1 MSGHPQGGRN
11 DYDDGYGQN
20 HNQAQPQAQGQAQ
33 QGQDGY
39 YHDDQYGQYHDD
51 ARGQGQGQGQY
62 QQQGDAYYD
71 ESAYYDGQN
80 NGQYQQ
86 NGYYDD
92 RNQQGYQDEYYNDQ
106 YYDQGGAQDG
116 YGGQPRRRNHDSE
129 EDSETFSDFTMRSDM
144 ARATDM
150 DYYGR
155 GDERYNS
162 YNEGNNRGYRPP
174 SSQVSYSGNRSSG
187 ASTPI
192 YGMDYSNALPAGQRS
207 REPYPAWT
215 AEAQIPCTKEEIEDI
230 FLDLTAKFGFQR
242 DSMRNMYDHFMT
254 LLDSRASRMPPNQ
267 ALLSLHADYIGGEN
281 ANYRRW
287 YFAAHLDLDDAVGF
301 ANMNLGKANRRTRK
315 ARKAAKKKASENPAN
330 EEETLDAYE
339 GDNSLEA
346 AEYRWKTRMNR
357 MSQHD
362 RVRQIA
368 LYLLCW
374 GEANQVR
381 FMPELMCFIFKCA
394 DDYLNSPAGQAQ
406 TEPIE
411 EFTYLNQIITPLYQY
426 CRDQGYEIQDGKY
439 VRRERDHAQIIGYDD
454 INQLFWY
461 PEGLERIVFE
471 DKSRMVDLPPAERFL
486 KLKDVLWKKVFFKTY
501 YESRSWFHMIINFN
515 RIWVIHFTS
524 FWFYTAYNSQPVYT
538 KGYEQQQDQ
547 KPEKAAI
554 LSAVALG
561 GTIASL
567 IQIIAT
573 LCEWSYVPRKWAGA
587 QHLTKRLFFLLAVF
601 AVNVGPSVYIFGLGK
616 RTGMI
621 ADILG
626 GVQFAVALITFIFFS
641 LMPIGGLFGSY
652 LTKNSRKYVASQ
664 TFTASYP
671 RLKGNDMW
679 MSYGLWVLVFAAKLA
694 ESYFFLTLSIKDPIR
709 ILAHMTKP
717 ICLGDAIFGNILCQY
732 QPRILLGLMYFMDL
746 ILFFLDSYLWYI
758 IANMLFSVARSFY
771 LGVSIWTPWRNI
783 FSRLPKRIYSKVLA
797 TTDME
802 IKYKP
807 KVLIS
812 QIWNA
817 VVISMYREHL
827 LAIDH
832 VQKLLYHQVPSE
844 QEGKRT
850 LRAPTFF
857 VSQEDHSF
865 KTEFFPAQS
874 EAERRISFF
883 AQSLSTPIPEP
894 LPVDNMPTFTVL
906 IPHYGEKILLSL
918 REIIREDEP
927 YSRVTLLEYL
937 KQLHPH
943 EWDCFVKDTKILADE
958 TSQFNGDDEK
968 NEKDTAKSKI
978 DDLPFYC
985 IGFKSAAPEYT
996 LRTRIWASL
1005 RSQTL
1010 YRTISGFM
1018 NYSRA
1023 IKLLYRVE
1031 NPEVVQ
1037 MFGGNSDKLEREL
1050 ERMARRKYKICVSMQ
1065 RYAKFNKE
1073 ERENTEFL
1081 LRAYPDL
1088 QIAYLD
1094 EEPPVNEGDEPRIY
1108 SALIDGHSEIME
1120 NGMRRPKFRI
1130 QLSGNPILG
1139 DGKSDNQNHSIIFY
1153 RGEYIQLI
1161 DANQDNYL
1169 EECLKIR
1176 SVLAE
1181 FEEMTTDNVS
1191 PYTPGIPNPNFNPV
1205 AILGA
1210 REYIFSENIGILGDI
1225 AAGKEQTF
1233 GTMFA
1238 RTLAQIGGKLHYGH
1252 PDFLNGIFMTTRGGV
1267 SKAQKGLHLNED
1279 IYAGMNAL
1287 LRGGRIKHCEYYQ
1300 CGKGRDLGFGSVL
1313 NFTTKIGTGMGEQ
1326 MLSREY
1332 YYMGTQLP
1340 LDRFLSFFYAHPGF
1354 HINNMFIMLSVQCFM
1369 FVLLNLGALH
1379 HETILC
1385 AFNKD
1390 IPITDP
1396 QWPNGCANLVPVF
1409 DWVARCII
1417 SIFIVFFISFVPL
1430 VVQELTERGFW
1441 RAATRLAKHFSS
1453 GSPFFEVFVTQI
1465 YANSLHTNL
1474 SFGGARYIGTGR
1486 GFATARIPFGILY
1499 SRFAGPS
1506 IYIGARSLMIL
1517 LFASIT
1523 VWGPW
1528 LIYFWASLL
1537 SLCLAP
1543 FLFNPHQ
1550 FSWDDFFID
1559 YREYLRWL
1567 SRGNTR
1573 SHSASWIGYCR
1584 LSRTRLTGYKRKV
1597 LGDPTA
1603 KLSGDVPRAKFTNIF
1618 FSEIL
1623 GPFVLVLITIV
1634 PYLFINAQTGV
1645 TDKRNK
1651 TLETGNLPEPK
1662 ASGALVR
1669 IGLIAFGP
1677 IAVNAAILLGL
1688 FALACCAGPLLSMC
1702 CKKFGAVLAAIA
1714 HAIAVI
1720 MLLIFFVVMV
1730 FLEGFSFARAL
1741 SGMIAVVAIQRFF
1754 FKLIVSL
1761 ALTREFKADTS
1772 NIAWWTGKWYTM
1784 GWHTISQP
1792 GREFLCK
1799 IVELGMFAADFI
1811 LGHVLLFF
1819 MLPVLLLPYADKFHS
1834 VMLFWL
1840 RPSRQ
1845 IRPPIYS
1852 LKQTKL
1858 RKRRVIRYAI
1868 LYFLLLV
1875 VFLALVVGPVVVG
1888 GKLKFALPKLP
1899 MEILQPT
1906 GYNNNNTNASPTG
1919 SCRGPCPVFQG
1930 EDGAGGGGGA
1940 ARNTDTS
1947 GSNKFRRPSKVHLE
1961 IVIGHHKDYTS
1972 TPHSIMDLQE
1982 VQNATARFLNDANVH
1997 FQRIP
2002 GSAIAVRYIKSS
2014 YQNDPVRSAIE
2025 LFLFLFAV
2033 RYLLAPKYSTLKKVQ
2048 LSDAE
2053 IDELV
2058 DDWTPEPLVAPPTA
2072 FEELDNEKRP
2082 VIVGPTGPKV
2092 KLSTGRTV
2100 TNLASYNYYNFIANE
2115 TLKEKAIQTLRTY
2128 GVGPCGPPGFYG
2140 TQDVHIKTESDVAAH
2155 LGVPACI
2162 IYAQSFST
2170 ISSVIPSF
2178 SKRGDIIVADK
2189 AVNFA
2194 VRKGIQI
2201 SRSTVRW
2208 YEHNDMEDLQKVL
2221 QKVVKE
2227 QAKKPLT
2234 RRFIITEGLF
2244 ENTGDSVDLPQLIT
2258 LKLKYKFRLILDE
2271 TWSYGVLGR
2280 TGRGLTE
2287 AQNVDAAEVDMII
2300 GSLSGPLCAAGGFCA
2315 GNEEVVE
2322 HQRISS
2328 ASYTYSAALPALL
2341 ATTASETIAL
2351 LQEQPEIL
2359 VGLRENVRALR
2370 AQLDPRSDWVVSTSS
2385 ADNPMVLLTLKE
2397 DVVEARKLSL
2407 DDQNQ
2412 IFRDVVDECLA
2423 NGVLITRVK
2432 AFPLGLGVNPRD
2444 AEWQPLPT
2452 LKVCVSSGL
2461 TKKEVEKAGTVIRHA
2476 ITKIVAKRK

>member
-1 MSGHPQGGRN
+1 
-11 DYDDGYGQN
+11 
-20 HNQAQPQAQGQAQ
+20 
-33 QGQDGY
+33 
-39 YHDDQYGQYHDD
+39 
-51 ARGQGQGQGQY
+51 
-62 QQQGDAYYD
+62 
-71 ESAYYDGQN
+71 
-80 NGQYQQ
+80 
-86 NGYYDD
+86 
-92 RNQQGYQDEYYNDQ
+92 
-106 YYDQGGAQDG
+106 
-116 YGGQPRRRNHDSE
+116 
-129 EDSETFSDFTMRSDM
+129 MRSDM

-162 YNEGNNRGYRPP
+162 YGEGMGRGYRPP
-174 SSQVSYSGNRSSG
+174 SSQVSYGGNRSSG

-192 YGMDYSNALPAGQRS
+192 YGMDYTNALPAGQRS

-215 AEAQIPCTKEEIEDI
+215 SEAQIPCTKEEIEDI
-230 FLDLTAKFGFQR
+230 FMDLTAKFGFQR
-242 DSMRNMYDHFMT
+242 DSMRNVYDHFMT
-254 LLDSRASRMPPNQ
+254 LLDSRASRMSPNQ

-301 ANMNLGKANRRTRK
+301 ANMKLGKASRRTRK
-315 ARKAAKKKASENPAN
+315 ARKAAKKAAGDNPEN
-330 EEETLDAYE
+330 EDQTLEAYE

-381 FMPELMCFIFKCA
+381 YMPECLCFIFKCA

-406 TEPIE
+406 TEPVE
-411 EFTYLNQIITPLYQY
+411 EFTYLNNVITPIYQF

-461 PEGLERIVFE
+461 PEGIERIIME
-471 DKSRMVDLPPAERFL
+471 DKSRIVDLPPAERYA
-486 KLKDVLWKKVFFKTY
+486 KLKDVNWKKVFFKTY
-501 YESRSWFHMIINFN
+501 YEHRSWFHMLVNFN
-515 RIWVIHFTS
+515 RIWVIHVS
-524 FWFYTAYNSQPVYT
+524 IFWFYTAGNSKPIYT
-538 KGYEQQQDQ
+538 KGYEQQKDQ
-547 KPEKAAI
+547 QPPTPAV
-554 LSAVALG
+554 LSAVGLG
-561 GTIASL
+561 GTIAAL
-567 IQIIAT
+567 IMVFAT
-573 LCEWSYVPRKWAGA
+573 LFEWAYVPRKWAGA
-587 QHLTKRLFFLLAVF
+587 QHLTKRLLFLLAVL
-601 AVNVGPSVYIFGLGK
+601 AVNAAPAVYVFGFSDQ
-616 RTGMI
+616 TGRI
-621 ADILG
+621 ATILSI
-626 GVQFAVALITFIFFS
+626 VQFIVALITVVFFS
-641 LMPIGGLFGSY
+641 VMPLGGLFGSY
-652 LTKNSRKYVASQ
+652 LTRNSRQYVASQ

-671 RLKGNDMW
+671 RLKGNDVW
-679 MSYGLWVLVFAAKLA
+679 MSYGLWVMVFAAKLA

-709 ILAHMTKP
+709 ILAHMKNP
-717 ICLGDAIFGNILCQY
+717 DCLGDVIVKKYLCTY
-732 QPRILLGLMYFMDL
+732 QPKILLGLMLFVDL
-746 ILFFLDSYLWYI
+746 ILFFLDTYLWYI
-758 IANMLFSVARSFY
+758 ILNMLFSVSRSFY

-783 FSRLPKRIYSKVLA
+783 FSRLPKRIYSKILA

-817 VVISMYREHL
+817 IVISMYREHL

-894 LPVDNMPTFTVL
+894 LPVDNMPTFTVM
-906 IPHYGEKILLSL
+906 IPHYSEKILLSL

-958 TSQFNGDDEK
+958 TSQYNGDYEK
-968 NEKDTAKSKI
+968 SEKDTAKSKI

-1065 RYAKFNKE
+1065 RYAKFTKE
-1073 ERENTEFL
+1073 ERENSEFL

-1094 EEPPVNEGDEPRIY
+1094 EEPPLNEGEEPRIY

-1139 DGKSDNQNHSIIFY
+1139 DGKSDNQNHCIIFY

-1191 PYTPGIPNPNFNPV
+1191 PYTPGIPNTKFNPV

-1210 REYIFSENIGILGDI
+1210 REYIFSENIGILGDV

-1300 CGKGRDLGFGSVL
+1300 CGKGRDLGFGSIL

-1332 YYMGTQLP
+1332 YYLGTQLP

-1354 HINNMFIMLSVQCFM
+1354 HINNVFIMLSVQCFM
-1369 FVLLNLGALH
+1369 FVLINLGALN
-1379 HETILC
+1379 HEVILC
-1385 AFNKD
+1385 RFNKD
-1390 IPITDP
+1390 TPITDP
-1396 QWPNGCANLVPVF
+1396 LWPNGCANLVPIF
-1409 DWVARCII
+1409 DWVARCIV

-1441 RAATRLAKHFSS
+1441 RAATRLGKHFCSL
-1453 GSPFFEVFVTQI
+1453 SPFFEVFVCQI
-1465 YANSLHTNL
+1465 YANALTTDL

-1499 SRFAGPS
+1499 SRFASPS
-1506 IYIGARSLMIL
+1506 IYLGARSLMML
-1517 LFASIT
+1517 LFATCT

-1537 SLCLAP
+1537 ALCICP

-1603 KLSGDVPRAKFTNIF
+1603 KLSGDVPRARIGNII
-1618 FSEIL
+1618 FSEII
-1623 GPFVLVLITIV
+1623 GPLVLIGVTLI

-1645 TDKRNK
+1645 ENSNYTDEDSDRAPSRPDGVKPTN
-1651 TLETGNLPEPK
+1651 
-1662 ASGALVR
+1662 S
-1669 IGLIAFGP
+1669 LIRVAIVAFGP
-1677 IAVNAAILLGL
+1677 VAVNAGVLAGL
-1688 FALACCAGPLLSMC
+1688 FGMACCMGPLLSMC

-1720 MLLIFFVVMV
+1720 MLLAFFEVMM
-1730 FLEGFSFARAL
+1730 FLEGFSFIKAL
-1741 SGMIAVVAIQRFF
+1741 SGMIAVTAIQRWF
-1754 FKLIVSL
+1754 FKMIICL
-1761 ALTREFKADTS
+1761 ALTREFKGDTT

-1799 IVELGMFAADFI
+1799 ITELGMFAADFV
-1811 LGHVLLFF
+1811 LGHFILFVQ
-1819 MLPVLLLPYADKFHS
+1819 LPVLLIPYVDRFHS

-1840 RPSRQ
+1840 RP
-1845 IRPPIYS
+1845 
-1852 LKQTKL
+1852 
-1858 RKRRVIRYAI
+1858 RY
-1868 LYFLLLV
+1868 V
-1875 VFLALVVGPVVVG
+1875 VPFCCFKYIADFLA
-1888 GKLKFALPKLP
+1888 
-1899 MEILQPT
+1899 
-1906 GYNNNNTNASPTG
+1906 
-1919 SCRGPCPVFQG
+1919 
-1930 EDGAGGGGGA
+1930 
-1940 ARNTDTS
+1940 
-1947 GSNKFRRPSKVHLE
+1947 
-1961 IVIGHHKDYTS
+1961 
-1972 TPHSIMDLQE
+1972 
-1982 VQNATARFLNDANVH
+1982 
-1997 FQRIP
+1997 
-2002 GSAIAVRYIKSS
+2002 
-2014 YQNDPVRSAIE
+2014 
-2025 LFLFLFAV
+2025 
-2033 RYLLAPKYSTLKKVQ
+2033 
-2048 LSDAE
+2048 
-2053 IDELV
+2053 
-2058 DDWTPEPLVAPPTA
+2058 
-2072 FEELDNEKRP
+2072 
-2082 VIVGPTGPKV
+2082 
-2092 KLSTGRTV
+2092 
-2100 TNLASYNYYNFIANE
+2100 
-2115 TLKEKAIQTLRTY
+2115 
-2128 GVGPCGPPGFYG
+2128 
-2140 TQDVHIKTESDVAAH
+2140 
-2155 LGVPACI
+2155 
-2162 IYAQSFST
+2162 
-2170 ISSVIPSF
+2170 
-2178 SKRGDIIVADK
+2178 
-2189 AVNFA
+2189 
-2194 VRKGIQI
+2194 
-2201 SRSTVRW
+2201 
-2208 YEHNDMEDLQKVL
+2208 
-2221 QKVVKE
+2221 VVKS
-2227 QAKKPLT
+2227 
-2234 RRFIITEGLF
+2234 G
-2244 ENTGDSVDLPQLIT
+2244 
-2258 LKLKYKFRLILDE
+2258 RLSIL
-2271 TWSYGVLGR
+2271 
-2280 TGRGLTE
+2280 
-2287 AQNVDAAEVDMII
+2287 
-2300 GSLSGPLCAAGGFCA
+2300 
-2315 GNEEVVE
+2315 
-2322 HQRISS
+2322 
-2328 ASYTYSAALPALL
+2328 
-2341 ATTASETIAL
+2341 
-2351 LQEQPEIL
+2351 
-2359 VGLRENVRALR
+2359 
-2370 AQLDPRSDWVVSTSS
+2370 
-2385 ADNPMVLLTLKE
+2385 
-2397 DVVEARKLSL
+2397 
-2407 DDQNQ
+2407 
-2412 IFRDVVDECLA
+2412 
-2423 NGVLITRVK
+2423 
-2432 AFPLGLGVNPRD
+2432 
-2444 AEWQPLPT
+2444 
-2452 LKVCVSSGL
+2452 
-2461 TKKEVEKAGTVIRHA
+2461 
-2476 ITKIVAKRK
+2476 

>member
-1 MSGHPQGGRN
+1 MAAPQGGH
-11 DYDDGYGQN
+11 YDQYGHQD
-20 HNQAQPQAQGQAQ
+20 
-33 QGQDGY
+33 DGY
-39 YHDDQYGQYHDD
+39 YHDDQQAYYDHNNDYQH
-51 ARGQGQGQGQY
+51 QG
-62 QQQGDAYYD
+62 QGDAYYD
-71 ESAYYDGQN
+71 ESGYYDNNGQGHYQQDGYYDG
-80 NGQYQQ
+80 
-86 NGYYDD
+86 
-92 RNQQGYQDEYYNDQ
+92 QQGYQDEYYNDQ
-106 YYDQGGAQDG
+106 YYDQGGPAQG
-116 YGGQPRRRNHDSE
+116 QQQYGGQGRPRRRGHDSE

-144 ARATDM
+144 ARAADM

-162 YNEGNNRGYRPP
+162 YDAQGGRGYRPP
-174 SSQVSYSGNRSSG
+174 SSQISYGGNRSSG

-192 YGMDYSNALPAGQRS
+192 YGMDYSNTLPAGQRS

-215 AEAQIPCTKEEIEDI
+215 SDAQIPLSKEEIEDI

-242 DSMRNMYDHFMT
+242 DSMRNMYDHLMT
-254 LLDSRASRMPPNQ
+254 LLDSRASRMSPNQ

-301 ANMNLGKANRRTRK
+301 ANMKLGKANRRTRK
-315 ARKAAKKKASENPAN
+315 ARKAAKKKAGENPQN
-330 EEETLDAYE
+330 EEQTLEALE

-381 FMPELMCFIFKCA
+381 FMPEAMCFIFKCA
-394 DDYLNSPAGQAQ
+394 DDYYHSPACQNRV
-406 TEPIE
+406 EPVE
-411 EFTYLNQIITPLYQY
+411 ELTYLNNVITPLYQY

-439 VRRERDHAQIIGYDD
+439 IRRERDHVHIIGYDD

-461 PEGLERIVFE
+461 PEGIERIVME
-471 DKSRMVDLPPAERFL
+471 DKSRIVDLPPAERYE
-486 KLKDVLWKKVFFKTY
+486 KLKDVNWKKVFFKTY
-501 YESRSWFHMIINFN
+501 KETRSWFHMLVNFN
-515 RIWVIHFTS
+515 RIWVIHVTAY
-524 FWFYTAYNSQPVYT
+524 WFYTAFNSPTLYT
-538 KGYEQQQDQ
+538 KNYEQQLNN
-547 KPEKAAI
+547 KPKPPTQW
-554 LSAVALG
+554 SAVGLG

-567 IQIIAT
+567 IMIFAT
-573 LCEWSYVPRKWAGA
+573 LAEWAYVPRRWAGA
-587 QHLTKRLFFLLAVF
+587 QHLTKRLLFLLAVF
-601 AVNVGPSVYIFGLGK
+601 AVNIGPAVYIFGVSGLDGNGK
-616 RTGMI
+616 I
-621 ADILG
+621 ALILG
-626 GVQFAVALITFIFFS
+626 VVQFLVALATFFFFS
-641 LMPIGGLFGSY
+641 IMPLGGLFGSY
-652 LTKNSRKYVASQ
+652 LTKNSRQYVASQ

-671 RLKGNDMW
+671 RLHGNDMW
-679 MSYGLWVLVFAAKLA
+679 MSYGLWILVFAAKLA
-694 ESYFFLTLSIKDPIR
+694 ESYFFLTLSLRDPIR
-709 ILAHMTKP
+709 ILSIMK
-717 ICLGDAIFGNILCQY
+717 IDNCLGDKIIGTILCKY
-732 QPRILLGLMYFMDL
+732 QPQILLGLMFFCDL
-746 ILFFLDSYLWYI
+746 VLFFLDTYLWYI
-758 IANMLFSVARSFY
+758 IWNTVFSVARSFY

-783 FSRLPKRIYSKVLA
+783 FSRLPKRIYSKILA

-817 VVISMYREHL
+817 IVISMYREHL

-894 LPVDNMPTFTVL
+894 LPVDNMPTFTVM

-958 TSQFNGDDEK
+958 TSQFNGDYEK
-968 NEKDTAKSKI
+968 SEKDTAKSKI

-1050 ERMARRKYKICVSMQ
+1050 ERMARRKYKIVVSMQ
-1065 RYAKFNKE
+1065 RYAKFSKE

-1094 EEPPVNEGDEPRIY
+1094 EEPPVNEGEDPRIY
-1108 SALIDGHSEIME
+1108 SALIDGHSELME
-1120 NGMRRPKFRI
+1120 NGMRRPKFRV

-1139 DGKSDNQNHSIIFY
+1139 DGKSDNQNHCIIFY

-1191 PYTPGIPNPNFNPV
+1191 PYTPGLPPTNFDPV

-1210 REYIFSENIGILGDI
+1210 REYIFSENIGILGDV

-1233 GTMFA
+1233 GTLFA

-1287 LRGGRIKHCEYYQ
+1287 MRGGRIKHCEYYQ
-1300 CGKGRDLGFGSVL
+1300 CGKGRDLGFGSIL

-1332 YYMGTQLP
+1332 YYLGTQLP
-1340 LDRFLSFFYAHPGF
+1340 LDRFLSFYYAHPGF
-1354 HINNMFIMLSVQCFM
+1354 HINNLFIMLSVQVFM
-1369 FVLLNLGALH
+1369 FCLLNLGALK
-1379 HETILC
+1379 HETISC
-1385 AFNKD
+1385 RYNKNV
-1390 IPITDP
+1390 PITDP
-1396 QWPNGCANLVPVF
+1396 LFPTGCTLLSPIL
-1409 DWVARCII
+1409 DWVFRCVL

-1453 GSPFFEVFVTQI
+1453 LSPLFEVFVCQI
-1465 YANSLHTNL
+1465 YANALHADL
-1474 SFGGARYIGTGR
+1474 SYGGARYIGTGR

-1499 SRFAGPS
+1499 SRFAGPA
-1506 IYIGARSLMIL
+1506 IYIGARSLMMI
-1517 LFASIT
+1517 LFATMT
-1523 VWGPW
+1523 VWGTE
-1528 LIYFWASLL
+1528 LLYFWVSLL
-1537 SLCLAP
+1537 ALCICP
-1543 FLFNPHQ
+1543 FVFNPHQ
-1550 FSWDDFFID
+1550 FSWNDFFID
-1559 YREYLRWL
+1559 YREYLRWM

-1573 SHSASWIGYCR
+1573 SHSASWIGFCR
-1584 LSRTRLTGYKRKV
+1584 LSRTRITGFKRKA
-1597 LGDPTA
+1597 LGDPSS
-1603 KLSGDVPRAKFTNIF
+1603 KLSGDVPRARISNIF
-1618 FSEIL
+1618 FSEII
-1623 GPFVLVLITIV
+1623 GPIVLVAVTLI

-1645 TDKRNK
+1645 KDAKQKNGTSNPTATNSLIRV
-1651 TLETGNLPEPK
+1651 
-1662 ASGALVR
+1662 A
-1669 IGLIAFGP
+1669 IIAFGP
-1677 IAVNAAILLGL
+1677 IAVNAGVLGGL
-1688 FALACCAGPLLSMC
+1688 FGMACCMGPILSMC

-1714 HAIAVI
+1714 HGVAVV
-1720 MLLIFFVVMV
+1720 MLLVFFVVML
-1730 FLEGFSFARAL
+1730 FLEGFSFSKAVL
-1741 SGMIAVVAIQRFF
+1741 GMIAVTALQRLIY
-1754 FKLIVSL
+1754 KLIISL
-1761 ALTREFKADTS
+1761 ALTREFKSDTA

-1799 IVELGMFAADFI
+1799 ITELGYFAADFV
-1811 LGHVLLFF
+1811 LGHILLFI
-1819 MLPVLLLPYADKFHS
+1819 MLPALCIPYVDKFHS

-1858 RKRRVIRYAI
+1858 RRRRVIRYSI
-1868 LYFLLLV
+1868 LYFTMLV
-1875 VFLALVVGPVVVG
+1875 VFVALIAGPLVA
-1888 GKLKFALPKLP
+1888 GKFIPDMSSSIP
-1899 MEILQPT
+1899 MDLLQPT
-1906 GYNNNNTNASPTG
+1906 GLNNNDTTG
-1919 SCRGPCPVFQG
+1919 KQTGTAA
-1930 EDGAGGGGGA
+1930 AGGKHG
-1940 ARNTDTS
+1940 N
-1947 GSNKFRRPSKVHLE
+1947 SK
-1961 IVIGHHKDYTS
+1961 
-1972 TPHSIMDLQE
+1972 
-1982 VQNATARFLNDANVH
+1982 ATARL
-1997 FQRIP
+1997 
-2002 GSAIAVRYIKSS
+2002 
-2014 YQNDPVRSAIE
+2014 
-2025 LFLFLFAV
+2025 
-2033 RYLLAPKYSTLKKVQ
+2033 
-2048 LSDAE
+2048 
-2053 IDELV
+2053 
-2058 DDWTPEPLVAPPTA
+2058 
-2072 FEELDNEKRP
+2072 
-2082 VIVGPTGPKV
+2082 
-2092 KLSTGRTV
+2092 
-2100 TNLASYNYYNFIANE
+2100 
-2115 TLKEKAIQTLRTY
+2115 
-2128 GVGPCGPPGFYG
+2128 
-2140 TQDVHIKTESDVAAH
+2140 
-2155 LGVPACI
+2155 
-2162 IYAQSFST
+2162 
-2170 ISSVIPSF
+2170 
-2178 SKRGDIIVADK
+2178 
-2189 AVNFA
+2189 
-2194 VRKGIQI
+2194 
-2201 SRSTVRW
+2201 
-2208 YEHNDMEDLQKVL
+2208 
-2221 QKVVKE
+2221 
-2227 QAKKPLT
+2227 
-2234 RRFIITEGLF
+2234 
-2244 ENTGDSVDLPQLIT
+2244 
-2258 LKLKYKFRLILDE
+2258 
-2271 TWSYGVLGR
+2271 
-2280 TGRGLTE
+2280 
-2287 AQNVDAAEVDMII
+2287 
-2300 GSLSGPLCAAGGFCA
+2300 
-2315 GNEEVVE
+2315 
-2322 HQRISS
+2322 
-2328 ASYTYSAALPALL
+2328 
-2341 ATTASETIAL
+2341 
-2351 LQEQPEIL
+2351 
-2359 VGLRENVRALR
+2359 
-2370 AQLDPRSDWVVSTSS
+2370 
-2385 ADNPMVLLTLKE
+2385 MV
-2397 DVVEARKLSL
+2397 
-2407 DDQNQ
+2407 
-2412 IFRDVVDECLA
+2412 F
-2423 NGVLITRVK
+2423 
-2432 AFPLGLGVNPRD
+2432 
-2444 AEWQPLPT
+2444 
-2452 LKVCVSSGL
+2452 
-2461 TKKEVEKAGTVIRHA
+2461 
-2476 ITKIVAKRK
+2476 

>member
-1 MSGHPQGGRN
+1 MSGHPQGGQ
-11 DYDDGYGQN
+11 YDDGYGQ
-20 HNQAQPQAQGQAQ
+20 GQ
-33 QGQDGY
+33 QGQNAY
-39 YHDDQYGQYHDD
+39 YQDDQYGGQYHDD
-51 ARGQGQGQGQY
+51 QRGGY
-62 QQQGDAYYD
+62 QDNQHGDAYYD
-71 ESAYYDGQN
+71 ESAYYDGQQ
-80 NGQYQQ
+80 GQYQQ

-92 RNQQGYQDEYYNDQ
+92 RGQQGYQDEYYNDQ
-106 YYDQGGAQDG
+106 YYDQGGAQGGYGQDG
-116 YGGQPRRRNHDSE
+116 YAAQPRRRGHDSE

-162 YNEGNNRGYRPP
+162 YGDGMNRGYRPP
-174 SSQVSYSGNRSSG
+174 SSQVSYGGNRSSG

-192 YGMDYSNALPAGQRS
+192 YGMDYTNALPAGQRS

-215 AEAQIPCTKEEIEDI
+215 SEAQIPCTKEEIEDI
-230 FLDLTAKFGFQR
+230 FLELTAKFGFQR

-254 LLDSRASRMPPNQ
+254 LLDSRASRMSPNQ

-301 ANMNLGKANRRTRK
+301 SNMKLGKANRRTRK
-315 ARKAAKKKASENPAN
+315 ARRAAKKKATENPGN
-330 EEETLDAYE
+330 EQETLEAYE
-339 GDNSLEA
+339 GDSSLEA

-357 MSQHD
+357 MSQHE

-381 FMPELMCFIFKCA
+381 FMPECLCFIFKCA
-394 DDYLNSPAGQAQ
+394 DDWLNSPAGQVQ
-406 TEPIE
+406 SEPVE
-411 EFTYLNQIITPLYQY
+411 EFTYLNNVITPLYQF
-426 CRDQGYEIQDGKY
+426 CRDQGYEIHEGKY
-439 VRRERDHAQIIGYDD
+439 VRRERDHSAIIGYDD

-461 PEGLERIVFE
+461 PEGLERIVME
-471 DKSRMVDLPPAERFL
+471 DKSRLVDLPPAERFV
-486 KLKDVLWKKVFFKTY
+486 KLKDVTWKKVFFKTY
-501 YESRSWFHMIINFN
+501 YERRSWFHMLVNFN
-515 RIWVIHFTS
+515 RIWVIHVS
-524 FWFYTAYNSQPVYT
+524 VFWFYTSFNSKPVYT
-538 KGYEQQQDQ
+538 KNYQQQLDNQ
-547 KPEKAAI
+547 PERAAT

-567 IQIIAT
+567 IQIFAT
-573 LCEWSYVPRKWAGA
+573 LAEWAYVPRRWAGA

-601 AVNVGPSVYIFGLGK
+601 AVNVAPSVYIFIMDK
-616 RTGMI
+616 QTGTI
-621 ADILG
+621 SYILG
-626 GVQFAVALITFIFFS
+626 IVQFIIALFTFVFFAV
-641 LMPIGGLFGSY
+641 MPLGGLFGSY
-652 LTKNSRKYVASQ
+652 LTRNSRQYVASQ

-679 MSYGLWVLVFAAKLA
+679 MSYGLWVLVFTAKMA
-694 ESYFFLTLSIKDPIR
+694 ESYFFLALSIKDPIR
-709 ILAHMTKP
+709 ILSHMKKP
-717 ICLGDAIFGNILCQY
+717 NCLGDAIIGTMLCQY
-732 QPRILLGLMYFMDL
+732 QPRILLGLMIFTDL
-746 ILFFLDSYLWYI
+746 VLFFLDTYLWYI
-758 IANMLFSVARSFY
+758 ILNMLFSVARSFY
-771 LGVSIWTPWRNI
+771 LGISIWTPWRNI

-817 VVISMYREHL
+817 IVISMYREHL

-894 LPVDNMPTFTVL
+894 LPVDNMPTFTVM

-958 TSQFNGDDEK
+958 TSQYNGDTEK
-968 NEKDTAKSKI
+968 SEKDTAKSKI

-1065 RYAKFNKE
+1065 RYAKFSKE

-1108 SALIDGHSEIME
+1108 SALIDGHSELMD

-1139 DGKSDNQNHSIIFY
+1139 DGKSDNQNHCIIFY

-1191 PYTPGIPNPNFNPV
+1191 PYTPGMPNANFNPV

-1210 REYIFSENIGILGDI
+1210 REYIFSENIGILGDV

-1300 CGKGRDLGFGSVL
+1300 CGKGRDLGFGSIL

-1332 YYMGTQLP
+1332 YYLGTQLP

-1354 HINNMFIMLSVQCFM
+1354 HINNVFIMLSVQMFM
-1369 FVLLNLGALH
+1369 FVLLNLGALK
-1379 HETILC
+1379 HETITC
-1385 AFNKD
+1385 RYNKD
-1390 IPITDP
+1390 TPITDP
-1396 QWPNGCANLVPVF
+1396 QWPNGCANLTPVF
-1409 DWVARCII
+1409 DWVARCIL
-1417 SIFIVFFISFVPL
+1417 SIFVVFFIAFVPL
-1430 VVQELTERGFW
+1430 VVQELTERGAW
-1441 RAATRLAKHFSS
+1441 RALTRLGKHFSS
-1453 GSPFFEVFVTQI
+1453 GSPFFEVFVCQI
-1465 YANSLHTNL
+1465 YANSLQTDL

-1506 IYIGARSLMIL
+1506 IYIGARSLMML
-1517 LFASIT
+1517 LFATIT

-1537 SLCLAP
+1537 ALCICP
-1543 FLFNPHQ
+1543 FMFNPHQ

-1573 SHSASWIGYCR
+1573 SHSASWIGFCR
-1584 LSRTRLTGYKRKV
+1584 LSRTRLTGFKRKA
-1597 LGDPTA
+1597 LGDPSS
-1603 KLSGDVPRAKFTNIF
+1603 KLSGDVPRANFTNIF
-1618 FSEIL
+1618 MAEIL
-1623 GPFVLVLITIV
+1623 GPLALVAVTLI

-1645 TDKRNK
+1645 ADAEQEGNVTPKK
-1651 TLETGNLPEPK
+1651 TN
-1662 ASGALVR
+1662 S
-1669 IGLIAFGP
+1669 LIRVAVVAFGP
-1677 IAVNAAILLGL
+1677 IAINAGVLAGL

-1720 MLLIFFVVMV
+1720 MLLVFFEVMM
-1730 FLEGFSFARAL
+1730 FLEGFDFAKAL

-1754 FKLIVSL
+1754 FKLIISL
-1761 ALTREFKADTS
+1761 ALTREFKSDTS

-1784 GWHTISQP
+1784 GWHTITQP

-1799 IVELGMFAADFI
+1799 ITELGMFAADFI
-1811 LGHVLLFF
+1811 LGHFLLFV
-1819 MLPVLLLPYADKFHS
+1819 MLPPLLLPYADKFHS

-1858 RKRRVIRYAI
+1858 RRRRVIRYAI
-1868 LYFLLLV
+1868 LYFVLLV
-1875 VFLALVVGPVVVG
+1875 VFVAVMVGPVVA
-1888 GKLKFALPKLP
+1888 GKYVPSSLLTSIP
-1899 MEILQPT
+1899 MDLLQPT
-1906 GYNNNNTNASPTG
+1906 GLNNNDTKTTTTGDCLLGKCPEAGGDAASTG
-1919 SCRGPCPVFQG
+1919 SA
-1930 EDGAGGGGGA
+1930 D
-1940 ARNTDTS
+1940 S
-1947 GSNKFRRPSKVHLE
+1947 
-1961 IVIGHHKDYTS
+1961 
-1972 TPHSIMDLQE
+1972 
-1982 VQNATARFLNDANVH
+1982 TARRFL
-1997 FQRIP
+1997 
-2002 GSAIAVRYIKSS
+2002 
-2014 YQNDPVRSAIE
+2014 
-2025 LFLFLFAV
+2025 
-2033 RYLLAPKYSTLKKVQ
+2033 
-2048 LSDAE
+2048 
-2053 IDELV
+2053 
-2058 DDWTPEPLVAPPTA
+2058 A
-2072 FEELDNEKRP
+2072 F
-2082 VIVGPTGPKV
+2082 
-2092 KLSTGRTV
+2092 
-2100 TNLASYNYYNFIANE
+2100 
-2115 TLKEKAIQTLRTY
+2115 
-2128 GVGPCGPPGFYG
+2128 
-2140 TQDVHIKTESDVAAH
+2140 
-2155 LGVPACI
+2155 
-2162 IYAQSFST
+2162 
-2170 ISSVIPSF
+2170 
-2178 SKRGDIIVADK
+2178 
-2189 AVNFA
+2189 
-2194 VRKGIQI
+2194 
-2201 SRSTVRW
+2201 
-2208 YEHNDMEDLQKVL
+2208 
-2221 QKVVKE
+2221 
-2227 QAKKPLT
+2227 
-2234 RRFIITEGLF
+2234 
-2244 ENTGDSVDLPQLIT
+2244 
-2258 LKLKYKFRLILDE
+2258 
-2271 TWSYGVLGR
+2271 
-2280 TGRGLTE
+2280 
-2287 AQNVDAAEVDMII
+2287 
-2300 GSLSGPLCAAGGFCA
+2300 
-2315 GNEEVVE
+2315 
-2322 HQRISS
+2322 
-2328 ASYTYSAALPALL
+2328 
-2341 ATTASETIAL
+2341 
-2351 LQEQPEIL
+2351 
-2359 VGLRENVRALR
+2359 
-2370 AQLDPRSDWVVSTSS
+2370 
-2385 ADNPMVLLTLKE
+2385 
-2397 DVVEARKLSL
+2397 
-2407 DDQNQ
+2407 
-2412 IFRDVVDECLA
+2412 
-2423 NGVLITRVK
+2423 
-2432 AFPLGLGVNPRD
+2432 
-2444 AEWQPLPT
+2444 
-2452 LKVCVSSGL
+2452 
-2461 TKKEVEKAGTVIRHA
+2461 
-2476 ITKIVAKRK
+2476 

>member
-1 MSGHPQGGRN
+1 MSGHPQGGQ
-11 DYDDGYGQN
+11 YDDGYG
-20 HNQAQPQAQGQAQ
+20 H
-33 QGQDGY
+33 QGQDSY
-39 YHDDQYGQYHDD
+39 YHDDQYGQYDQ
-51 ARGQGQGQGQY
+51 QGGHGYGDQH
-62 QQQGDAYYD
+62 GDAYYD
-71 ESAYYDGQN
+71 ESAYYDGQH
-80 NGQYQQ
+80 GQYQQ
-86 NGYYDD
+86 DGYYDG
-92 RNQQGYQDEYYNDQ
+92 NQGYQDEYYNDQ
-106 YYDQGGAQDG
+106 YYDQGGAQGG
-116 YGGQPRRRNHDSE
+116 YGQNGYGAKPRRRGHDSE
-129 EDSETFSDFTMRSDM
+129 DDSETFSDFTMRSDM

-162 YNEGNNRGYRPP
+162 YGDGMSRGYRPP
-174 SSQVSYSGNRSSG
+174 SSQISYGGNRSSG

-192 YGMDYSNALPAGQRS
+192 YGMDYTNALPAGQRS

-215 AEAQIPCTKEEIEDI
+215 ADAQIPVTKEEVEEI
-230 FLDLTAKFGFQR
+230 FVSLTAKFGFQR

-254 LLDSRASRMPPNQ
+254 LLDSRASRMSPNQ

-301 ANMNLGKANRRTRK
+301 ANMKLGKTNRRTRK
-315 ARKAAKKKASENPAN
+315 ARKAAKKKASENPGN
-330 EEETLDAYE
+330 EEQTLDAYE

-346 AEYRWKTRMNR
+346 AEYRWKSRMNR

-381 FMPELMCFIFKCA
+381 FMPEALCFIFKCA
-394 DDYLNSPAGQAQ
+394 DDYLNSPAGQAA
-406 TEPIE
+406 PDAE
-411 EFTYLNQIITPLYQY
+411 EFTYLNNVITPIYQF

-439 VRRERDHAQIIGYDD
+439 VRRERDHASIIGYDD

-461 PEGLERIVFE
+461 PEGIERIVME
-471 DKSRMVDLPPAERFL
+471 DKSRIVDLPPAERYS
-486 KLKDVLWKKVFFKTY
+486 KLKDVVWKKVFFKTY
-501 YESRSWFHMIINFN
+501 YERRSWFHMLVNFN
-515 RIWVIHFTS
+515 RIWVIHVTA
-524 FWFYTAYNSQPVYT
+524 FWFYTSYNSAPIYT
-538 KGYEQQQDQ
+538 KNYQQQLDNS
-547 KPEKAAI
+547 PEKAAQ

-567 IQIIAT
+567 IMIFAT
-573 LCEWSYVPRKWAGA
+573 LAEWAYVPRKWAGA
-587 QHLTKRLFFLLAVF
+587 QHLTKRLLFLIAVF
-601 AVNVGPSVYIFGLGK
+601 AVNVGPSVYIFVLGNQ
-616 RTGMI
+616 TGKI
-621 ADILG
+621 PVILG
-626 GVQFAVALITFIFFS
+626 VVQFIIALATFVFFS
-641 LMPIGGLFGSY
+641 VMPLGGLFGSY
-652 LTKNSRKYVASQ
+652 LTRNSRQYVASQ

-679 MSYGLWVLVFAAKLA
+679 MSYGLWVLVFTAKMA
-694 ESYFFLTLSIKDPIR
+694 ESYYFLTLSFKDPIR
-709 ILAHMTKP
+709 ILANMKKP
-717 ICLGDAIFGNILCQY
+717 DCLGDKIIGTMLCQY
-732 QPRILLGLMYFMDL
+732 QPKILLGLMFFTDL
-746 ILFFLDSYLWYI
+746 VLFFLDTYLWYI
-758 IANMLFSVARSFY
+758 ILNMLFSVCRSFY

-783 FSRLPKRIYSKVLA
+783 FSRLPKRIYSKILA

-894 LPVDNMPTFTVL
+894 LPVDNMPTFTVM
-906 IPHYGEKILLSL
+906 IPHYSEKILLSL

-958 TSQFNGDDEK
+958 TSQFNGDYEK

-1065 RYAKFNKE
+1065 RYAKFSKE

-1094 EEPPVNEGDEPRIY
+1094 EEPPVNEGEEPRLY
-1108 SALIDGHSEIME
+1108 SALIDGHSELMD
-1120 NGMRRPKFRI
+1120 NGMRRPKFRV

-1139 DGKSDNQNHSIIFY
+1139 DGKSDNQNHCIIFY

-1210 REYIFSENIGILGDI
+1210 REYIFSENIGILGDV

-1300 CGKGRDLGFGSVL
+1300 CGKGRDLGFGSIL

-1332 YYMGTQLP
+1332 YYLGTQLP
-1340 LDRFLSFFYAHPGF
+1340 LDRFLSFYYAHPGF
-1354 HINNMFIMLSVQCFM
+1354 HINNLFIMLSVQCFM
-1369 FVLLNLGALH
+1369 FVLINLGALR

-1385 AFNKD
+1385 RYNED
-1390 IPITDP
+1390 VPITDP
-1396 QWPNGCANLVPVF
+1396 MFPNGCANLVPVF
-1409 DWVARCII
+1409 NWVTRCIV

-1453 GSPFFEVFVTQI
+1453 CSPLFEVFVCQI
-1465 YANSLHTNL
+1465 YANALHTDL

-1506 IYIGARSLMIL
+1506 IYIGARSLMML
-1517 LFASIT
+1517 LFATMT

-1528 LIYFWASLL
+1528 LVYFWLSLL
-1537 SLCLAP
+1537 ALCISP

-1584 LSRTRLTGYKRKV
+1584 LSRTRITGYKRKV
-1597 LGDPTA
+1597 LGDPSS
-1603 KLSGDVPRAKFTNIF
+1603 KLSGDVPRAHFSNIF
-1618 FSEIL
+1618 FSEII
-1623 GPFVLVLITIV
+1623 GPLVLVAITII

-1645 TDKRNK
+1645 PNADRSKDSEGVTDPHK
-1651 TLETGNLPEPK
+1651 TNSLIRV
-1662 ASGALVR
+1662 ALV
-1669 IGLIAFGP
+1669 AFGP
-1677 IAVNAAILLGL
+1677 IAVNAGVLAGL
-1688 FALACCAGPLLSMC
+1688 FSMACCMGPILGMC

-1714 HAIAVI
+1714 HGVAVV
-1720 MLLIFFVVMV
+1720 MLLAFFEVMF
-1730 FLEGFSFARAL
+1730 FLEGWSFTKAL

-1754 FKLIVSL
+1754 FKLIISL
-1761 ALTREFKADTS
+1761 ALTREFKADTA

-1799 IVELGMFAADFI
+1799 ITELGMFAADFI
-1811 LGHVLLFF
+1811 LGHVLLFL
-1819 MLPVLLLPYADKFHS
+1819 MLPALLVPYVDKFHS

-1868 LYFLLLV
+1868 LYFLILV
-1875 VFLALVVGPVVVG
+1875 IFAALIAGPIVAGKFL
-1888 GKLKFALPKLP
+1888 KSLPTIP
-1899 MEILQPT
+1899 MELLQPT
-1906 GYNNNNTNASPTG
+1906 GLNNNDTSASITG
-1919 SCRGPCPVFQG
+1919 SRLN
-1930 EDGAGGGGGA
+1930 GAGGDTPVETAA
-1940 ARNTDTS
+1940 AR
-1947 GSNKFRRPSKVHLE
+1947 FR
-1961 IVIGHHKDYTS
+1961 
-1972 TPHSIMDLQE
+1972 
-1982 VQNATARFLNDANVH
+1982 
-1997 FQRIP
+1997 
-2002 GSAIAVRYIKSS
+2002 
-2014 YQNDPVRSAIE
+2014 
-2025 LFLFLFAV
+2025 
-2033 RYLLAPKYSTLKKVQ
+2033 
-2048 LSDAE
+2048 
-2053 IDELV
+2053 
-2058 DDWTPEPLVAPPTA
+2058 A
-2072 FEELDNEKRP
+2072 F
-2082 VIVGPTGPKV
+2082 
-2092 KLSTGRTV
+2092 
-2100 TNLASYNYYNFIANE
+2100 
-2115 TLKEKAIQTLRTY
+2115 
-2128 GVGPCGPPGFYG
+2128 
-2140 TQDVHIKTESDVAAH
+2140 
-2155 LGVPACI
+2155 
-2162 IYAQSFST
+2162 
-2170 ISSVIPSF
+2170 
-2178 SKRGDIIVADK
+2178 
-2189 AVNFA
+2189 
-2194 VRKGIQI
+2194 
-2201 SRSTVRW
+2201 
-2208 YEHNDMEDLQKVL
+2208 
-2221 QKVVKE
+2221 
-2227 QAKKPLT
+2227 
-2234 RRFIITEGLF
+2234 
-2244 ENTGDSVDLPQLIT
+2244 
-2258 LKLKYKFRLILDE
+2258 
-2271 TWSYGVLGR
+2271 
-2280 TGRGLTE
+2280 
-2287 AQNVDAAEVDMII
+2287 
-2300 GSLSGPLCAAGGFCA
+2300 
-2315 GNEEVVE
+2315 
-2322 HQRISS
+2322 
-2328 ASYTYSAALPALL
+2328 
-2341 ATTASETIAL
+2341 
-2351 LQEQPEIL
+2351 
-2359 VGLRENVRALR
+2359 
-2370 AQLDPRSDWVVSTSS
+2370 
-2385 ADNPMVLLTLKE
+2385 
-2397 DVVEARKLSL
+2397 
-2407 DDQNQ
+2407 
-2412 IFRDVVDECLA
+2412 
-2423 NGVLITRVK
+2423 
-2432 AFPLGLGVNPRD
+2432 
-2444 AEWQPLPT
+2444 
-2452 LKVCVSSGL
+2452 
-2461 TKKEVEKAGTVIRHA
+2461 
-2476 ITKIVAKRK
+2476 